1 MNLDNAINIRD
12 WSFLLVGAGV
22 TILLCLQA
30 MVFGIP
36 IGLAI
41 GLGRTAKTRLV
52 AWLASLYVTVIRGT
66 PLLMQLFIIYYC
78 LPLFGVNMPKFI
90 TAALG
95 LSLYTGAYVGEIVK
109 AGLQSVEIGQREAAR
124 SLGMTPWQEFRH
136 IVLPQAMRV
145 IIPPMFGFFIAL
157 IKDSSLV
164 SILGY
169 VELTRASKLV
179 VARTFKPFT
188 LYLGAA
194 VLYFILCYGL
204 SRFDARYLRKKFSGP
219 VVSQS

>member
-1 MNLDNAINIRD
+1 MNIDATINIRD

-22 TILLCLQA
+22 TVLLCLQA
-30 MVFGIP
+30 MVFGVL
-36 IGLAI
+36 IGLVV
-41 GLGRTAKTRLV
+41 GLGRTAKKRLF
-52 AWLASLYVTVIRGT
+52 AWPANLYVTVIRGT

-95 LSLYTGAYVGEIVK
+95 LSLYAGAYVGEIVK

-124 SLGMTPWQEFRH
+124 SLGMAPWQEFRH
-136 IVLPQAMRV
+136 IVLPQALRV

-194 VLYFILCYGL
+194 ALYFILCYSL
-204 SRFDARYLRKKFSGP
+204 SRLDAGYLRKKFSGP